1 MRRRN
6 GARATGR
13 RAARTR
19 RRRRDRARVGAVEGR
34 AARAE
39 ARADERRRERR
50 CHVVSRR
57 AVAVCGGERGSTR
70 ERASLVG
77 TGDVAASDKCERLE
91 RLLGRPRLFPRELLT
106 LFRPSLRSWRENLI
120 RSPLSAQFPPIR
132 PLGLKNPRLK
142 DCVSSPRRGA
152 ESDSDGVSCQLF
164 RIVRPGALTHI
175 RRRRASRDAAVETR
189 TVRARR
195 TSARRAPDVASFRGP
210 SHSARRAGRR
220 EDARRSGH
228 PRLVSVAEV
237 TEGFGTVAAGS
248 SADAE
253 PRRARE
259 GVRVAR
265 AVASD

>member
-1 MRRRN
+1 M
-6 GARATGR
+6 AASADR
-13 RAARTR
+13 RANARR
-19 RRRRDRARVGAVEGR
+19 
-34 AARAE
+34 
-39 ARADERRRERR
+39 
-50 CHVVSRR
+50 S
-57 AVAVCGGERGSTR
+57 S
-70 ERASLVG
+70 G
-77 TGDVAASDKCERLE
+77 TGDVAASDKCE

-106 LFRPSLRSWRENLI
+106 LFTSRPSLRSWRENLI

>member
-1 MRRRN
+1 MPCRVSTR
-6 GARATGR
+6 GGGVWHASAR
-13 RAARTR
+13 
-19 RRRRDRARVGAVEGR
+19 
-34 AARAE
+34 
-39 ARADERRRERR
+39 
-50 CHVVSRR
+50 
-57 AVAVCGGERGSTR
+57 STR

-77 TGDVAASDKCERLE
+77 KGDVAASDKCERLE
-91 RLLGRPRLFPRELLT
+91 RLGRPRLFPRELLT
-106 LFRPSLRSWRENLI
+106 LFIRPSLRSWRENLI

-142 DCVSSPRRGA
+142 DCVSSPLRGA

-265 AVASD
+265 ALASDRTRWPPRTPRSARGRRRSATPRAARRSGKVNVRASLGAGDRDRLAAS